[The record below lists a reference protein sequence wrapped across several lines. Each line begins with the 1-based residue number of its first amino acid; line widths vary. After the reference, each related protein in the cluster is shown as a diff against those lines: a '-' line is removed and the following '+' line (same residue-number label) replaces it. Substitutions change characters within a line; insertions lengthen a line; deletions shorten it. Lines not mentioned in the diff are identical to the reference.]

1 MRDETEPILIDVPA
15 EGQKLHDEKAALVKR
30 LTEIHREIDAYGYL
44 HPQNHPL
51 RRYRTP
57 GPYLPDEPPELDR
70 SRNGVPDRTLELM
83 FQPIDKIGRP
93 GSGGQTGTP
102 GANGGAADGSEQST

>member
-15 EGQKLHDEKAALVKR
+15 EVQKLHDEKARLVKR
-30 LTEIHREIDAYGYL
+30 LTEIHAEIDAYGYL

-51 RRYRTP
+51 RRYRNP